1 VVEWKR
7 WDDRG
12 RGVCDKIIATFNLKV
27 ITYLKL
33 KVSSARW
40 TLDARRGRNYGVVVG
55 KRNEV
60 RRWLKRFGVEVELKF
75 KILDSTQGCEFHHNN
90 PACNH

>member
-7 WDDRG
+7 WDDCDR
-12 RGVCDKIIATFNLKV
+12 RACDKITATFNLKV
-27 ITYLKL
+27 ITYLKS
-33 KVSSARW
+33 KVSSARG
-40 TLDARRGRNYGVVVG
+40 TLDARRGRNYGAVAEKG
-55 KRNEV
+55 NEV

-75 KILDSTQGCEFHHNN
+75 KVLDSTQGCVFHHNN